1 MADVELLT
9 KDNWQEFLK
18 EPKAVLMLGKTTC
31 QACKEWTS
39 ELEEWNDSPDGIR
52 FGKINL
58 DEPGWGRFKLQEKW
72 VSEVDVLPFNAIYI
86 EGENKKSWAGGG
98 LDRLSNRLNRFI

>member
-1 MADVELLT
+1 MVDVELLT
-9 KDNWQEFLK
+9 KDNWQDFLK

-31 QACKEWTS
+31 EACKEWTADLKDWS
-39 ELEEWNDSPDGIR
+39 DSPEGIR
-52 FGKINL
+52 YGKINL

-86 EGENKKSWAGGG
+86 DGENKKSWAGGG
-98 LDRLSNRLNRFI
+98 LDRLSNRLNRFL

>member
-1 MADVELLT
+1 MVDVELLT
-9 KDNWQEFLK
+9 KDNWQDFLK

-31 QACKEWTS
+31 EACKEWS
-39 ELEEWNDSPDGIR
+39 ADLKEWSDSPEGIR

-86 EGENKKSWAGGG
+86 DGENKKSWAGGG
-98 LDRLSNRLNRFI
+98 LDRLSNRLNRFL

>member
-1 MADVELLT
+1 MVDIKLLT
-9 KDNWQEFLK
+9 KDNWQDFLK
-18 EPKAVLMLGKTTC
+18 EPKVVLMLGKTTC
-31 QACKEWTS
+31 EACKEWTAD
-39 ELEEWNDSPDGIR
+39 LKEWSDSPEGVR

-86 EGENKKSWAGGG
+86 DGENKKSWAGGG
-98 LDRLSNRLNRFI
+98 LDRLSNRLNRFL

>member
-1 MADVELLT
+1 MVDVELLT

-31 QACKEWTS
+31 EACKEWTAD
-39 ELEEWNDSPDGIR
+39 LKEWSDSPEGIR

-86 EGENKKSWAGGG
+86 DGENKKSWAGGG

>member
-1 MADVELLT
+1 MVDIKLLT
-9 KDNWQEFLK
+9 KDNWQDFLK

-31 QACKEWTS
+31 EACKEWTAD
-39 ELEEWNDSPDGIR
+39 LKEWSDSPEGVR

-86 EGENKKSWAGGG
+86 DGENKKSWAGGG
-98 LDRLSNRLNRFI
+98 LDRLSNRLNRFL

>member
-1 MADVELLT
+1 MVDVELLT
-9 KDNWQEFLK
+9 KDNWQDFLK
-18 EPKAVLMLGKTTC
+18 EAKAVLMLGKTTC
-31 QACKEWTS
+31 EACKEWTAD
-39 ELEEWNDSPDGIR
+39 LKEWSDSPEGIR

-86 EGENKKSWAGGG
+86 DGENKKSWAGGG
-98 LDRLSNRLNRFI
+98 LDRLSNRLNRFL

>member
-1 MADVELLT
+1 MVDVELLT
-9 KDNWQEFLK
+9 KDNWQDFLK

-31 QACKEWTS
+31 EACKEWTAD
-39 ELEEWNDSPDGIR
+39 LKEWSDSPEGIR

-86 EGENKKSWAGGG
+86 NGENKKSWAGGG
-98 LDRLSNRLNRFI
+98 LDRLSNRLNRFL

>member
-1 MADVELLT
+1 MVDVELLT

-31 QACKEWTS
+31 EACKEWTAD
-39 ELEEWNDSPDGIR
+39 LKEWSDSPEGIR

-86 EGENKKSWAGGG
+86 DGENKKSWAGGG
-98 LDRLSNRLNRFI
+98 LDRLSNRLNRFL

>member
-1 MADVELLT
+1 MVDVELLT
-9 KDNWQEFLK
+9 KDNWQDFLK
-18 EPKAVLMLGKTTC
+18 EPIAVLMLGKTTC
-31 QACKEWTS
+31 EACKEWTAD
-39 ELEEWNDSPDGIR
+39 LKEWSDSPEGIR

-86 EGENKKSWAGGG
+86 DGENKKSWAGGG
-98 LDRLSNRLNRFI
+98 LDRLSNRLNRFL

>member
-1 MADVELLT
+1 MVDVELLT
-9 KDNWQEFLK
+9 KDNWQDFLK

-31 QACKEWTS
+31 EVCKEWTAD
-39 ELEEWNDSPDGIR
+39 LKEWSDSPEGIR

-86 EGENKKSWAGGG
+86 DGENKKSWAGGG
-98 LDRLSNRLNRFI
+98 LDRLSNRLNRFL

>member
-1 MADVELLT
+1 MVDVELLT
-9 KDNWQEFLK
+9 KDNWQDFLK

-31 QACKEWTS
+31 EACKEWTAD
-39 ELEEWNDSPDGIR
+39 LKEWSDSPAGVR

-86 EGENKKSWAGGG
+86 DGENKKSWAGGG
-98 LDRLSNRLNRFI
+98 LDRLSNRLNRFL

>member
-1 MADVELLT
+1 MVDVELLT
-9 KDNWQEFLK
+9 KDNWQDFLK

-31 QACKEWTS
+31 EACKEWTADLKDWS
-39 ELEEWNDSPDGIR
+39 DSPEGIR

-58 DEPGWGRFKLQEKW
+58 DEPGWGRFKLQQKW

-86 EGENKKSWAGGG
+86 DGENKKSWAGGG
-98 LDRLSNRLNRFI
+98 LDRLSNRLNRFL

>member
-1 MADVELLT
+1 MVDVELLT
-9 KDNWQEFLK
+9 KDNWQDFLK

-31 QACKEWTS
+31 EACKEWTAD
-39 ELEEWNDSPDGIR
+39 LKEWSDSPEGIR

-86 EGENKKSWAGGG
+86 DGENKKSWAGGG

>member
-1 MADVELLT
+1 MVDIKLLT
-9 KDNWQEFLK
+9 KDNWQDFLK

-31 QACKEWTS
+31 EACKEWTAD
-39 ELEEWNDSPDGIR
+39 LKEWSDSPEGVR

-72 VSEVDVLPFNAIYI
+72 VSEVDGLPFNAIYI
-86 EGENKKSWAGGG
+86 DGENKKSWAGGG
-98 LDRLSNRLNRFI
+98 LDRLSNRLNRFL

>member
-1 MADVELLT
+1 MVDVELLN

-31 QACKEWTS
+31 QACKEWTA

>member
-1 MADVELLT
+1 MVDVELLT
-9 KDNWQEFLK
+9 KDNWQDFLK

-31 QACKEWTS
+31 EACKEWTS
-39 ELEEWNDSPDGIR
+39 DLKDWSDSPEGIR

-86 EGENKKSWAGGG
+86 DGENKKSWAGGG
-98 LDRLSNRLNRFI
+98 LDRLSNRLNRFL

>member
-1 MADVELLT
+1 MVDVELLT
-9 KDNWQEFLK
+9 KDNWQDFLK

-31 QACKEWTS
+31 EACKEWAAD
-39 ELEEWNDSPDGIR
+39 LKEWSDSPEGIR

-86 EGENKKSWAGGG
+86 DGENKKSWAGGG
-98 LDRLSNRLNRFI
+98 LDRLNNRLNRFL